1 MYDIEKEKMR
11 SNQCRKQGFEQSAN
25 SQRKPEQC
33 KELGTGRY
41 VCRWIFYHDA
51 ETFQDGSGKAEYG
64 AGEI

>member
-1 MYDIEKEKMR
+1 MYDIEKEKE
-11 SNQCRKQGFEQSAN
+11 KQSMPETGFEQSAN

-41 VCRWIFYHDA
+41 VWRWIFYYDA